1 MALQKDIK
9 MENGVTLSYH
19 RVTSVDNVTNIS
31 SIIQVASYIDTEER
45 EKEQHYVE
53 VQNKNKELELRRS
66 NNELIEDDEL
76 LTDDEKAL
84 LFVTGVNILKETT
97 FYKLPY
103 DKNLN
108 VDGAYEHLKTLDVF
122 KDAKDV

>member
-9 MENGVTLSYH
+9 MENGVTLSYY
-19 RVTSVDNVTNIS
+19 RVTSVDNITNIS
-31 SIIQVASYIDTEER
+31 SIIQLASYIDSVER
-45 EKEQHYVE
+45 EKEAHYVA
-53 VQNKNKELELRRS
+53 VQNKNKELELKRA
-66 NNELIEDDEL
+66 NNELITDDEL
-76 LTDDEKAL
+76 LTDDEKKL
-84 LFVTGVNILKETT
+84 LFVDGINVLKETK

-108 VDGAYEHLKTLDVF
+108 VDGAYEYLKTLDEF

>member
-19 RVTSVDNVTNIS
+19 RVTSVDNITNIS
-31 SIIQVASYIDTEER
+31 SIER
-45 EKEQHYVE
+45 EKEEHYVA
-53 VQNKNKELELRRS
+53 VQNKNKELELKRA
-66 NNELIEDDEL
+66 NNELITDDEL
-76 LTDDEKAL
+76 LTDDEKKL
-84 LFVTGVNILKETT
+84 LFVDGINVLKETK

-108 VDGAYEHLKTLDVF
+108 VDGAYEYLKTLDEF

>member
-19 RVTSVDNVTNIS
+19 RVTSVDNITNIS
-31 SIIQVASYIDTEER
+31 SIIQLASYIDSVER
-45 EKEQHYVE
+45 EKEAHYVS
-53 VQNKNKELELRRS
+53 VQNKNKELELKRA
-66 NNELIEDDEL
+66 NNELITDDEL
-76 LTDDEKAL
+76 LTDDEKKL
-84 LFVTGVNILKETT
+84 LFVDGINVLKETK

-108 VDGAYEHLKTLDVF
+108 VDSAYEYLKTLDEF